1 MRGEVTRLDVELM
14 KALLETDAPFLQN
27 AEYAGS
33 VKIKNRVFVFFRNLD
48 ITLQHLNE
56 LSTHL
61 TKKVRIPVRV
71 FRDSRNFNAFL
82 AELLAPSKISA
93 INVVWLPDGSEETVV
108 TIDDLSKLQLYPEEI
123 AGIVSTLKKR
133 SVRIEKAAK
142 R

>member
-1 MRGEVTRLDVELM
+1 VRGEVTRLDVELM

-71 FRDSRNFNAFL
+71 FRDSRNFNTFL

-108 TIDDLSKLQLYPEEI
+108 TVDDLSKLQLYPEEI